1 MSDDYPDAWKRP
13 EDRRGEERPM
23 RRWASA
29 ASGARFPLTVTPTT
43 ESPLYP
49 SDWASS
55 RPEPT
60 VVDGLVPVEGD
71 D

>member
-1 MSDDYPDAWKRP
+1 
-13 EDRRGEERPM
+13 M
-23 RRWASA
+23 RRWAA
-29 ASGARFPLTVTPTT
+29 TASGSRFPLTVTPT
-43 ESPLYP
+43 ESPYP
-49 SDWASS
+49 FGWESP